1 MLIKIDPDFPESLID
16 LAPPMPGFASDPDN
30 FVPPRNN
37 FGSSSG
43 NRFSSNNPF
52 AKMQSG

>member
-1 MLIKIDPDFPESLID
+1 MLIEIDPDFAESLID

-30 FVPPRNN
+30 LVPPRTN
-37 FGSSSG
+37 FGSPSG